1 MSHQS
6 SAIVLGA
13 SIGGLLTARALSN
26 HFDRITI
33 VERDLLPDCAEPRRS
48 VPQSA
53 HAHGLLASGYRV
65 MDHYFP
71 GMMQELNALGAPI
84 GDIVG
89 DFLWFQYGHWKLRHA
104 SGLPGIMA
112 SRPCLETAIRHRVK
126 SLPNVTFLEGTS
138 GIRPMFDS
146 QIGRVTG
153 LTVRRQDS
161 QDEERLTAD
170 LVVDVTGRGSRSPQ
184 WLDEWGFGQ
193 PQVATVTVNV
203 GYATGVFER
212 RPGDFFDS
220 MGALVQGAPTTTRY
234 AAILAAEGNRWI
246 ITLAGTVGDYPPTD
260 LTGWRQFAASLPVPA
275 VHALVSKARP
285 LKEITNY
292 RFPADQRRLYECM
305 KRFPDGYLV
314 IGDAVCSF
322 NPVYGQGM
330 SVAALEAQAL
340 DDGLTQGIQG
350 LAARFYRRARKI
362 VDIPW
367 AIATGE
373 DLRIPQVEGIRPLGF
388 AIIGRYLERLH
399 VVAAEDRV
407 VCRAFMEVLNLLA
420 SPTSLLSPRI
430 AWRVLRP
437 RNSTRK
443 EQQDPMEA
451 RSRVA

>member
-1 MSHQS
+1 MFHFRASLAAELAEIE
-6 SAIVLGA
+6 SA
-13 SIGGLLTARALSN
+13 GLTKHERALTTPQAAQVSTTSGEALN
-26 HFDRITI
+26 F
-33 VERDLLPDCAEPRRS
+33 CANNYLGLADDPS
-48 VPQSA
+48 VMAAAQSA
-53 HAHGLLASGYRV
+53 
-65 MDHYFP
+65 
-71 GMMQELNALGAPI
+71 
-84 GDIVG
+84 
-89 DFLWFQYGHWKLRHA
+89 
-104 SGLPGIMA
+104 
-112 SRPCLETAIRHRVK
+112 
-126 SLPNVTFLEGTS
+126 
-138 GIRPMFDS
+138 
-146 QIGRVTG
+146 
-153 LTVRRQDS
+153 
-161 QDEERLTAD
+161 
-170 LVVDVTGRGSRSPQ
+170 
-184 WLDEWGFGQ
+184 LDEWGFGQ

-234 AAILAAEGNRWI
+234 AAILADEGNRWI

-275 VHALVSKARP
+275 VHELVSKVRP
-285 LKEITNY
+285 LKEITSY
-292 RFPADQRRLYECM
+292 RFPADQRRLYERM

-340 DDGLTQGIQG
+340 DDELTQGIQG

-367 AIATGE
+367 AIAAGE
-373 DLRIPQVEGIRPLGF
+373 DLRIPQVEGKRPLGF
-388 AIIGRYLERLH
+388 AISGRYLERLH

-420 SPTSLLSPRI
+420 SPTSLLSPPI

-437 RNSTRK
+437 RNSIRK

-451 RSRVA
+451 RSLVA